1 MEHSIVGIRSRLESG
16 VQLKVIFIR
25 VSCEFE
31 ADLVPWTTAFLFSVE
46 GAFSSS
52 GRACHLWLLLHVYL
66 FSHS

>member
-31 ADLVPWTTAFLFSVE
+31 ADLVPWTTAF
-46 GAFSSS
+46 
-52 GRACHLWLLLHVYL
+52 
-66 FSHS
+66 